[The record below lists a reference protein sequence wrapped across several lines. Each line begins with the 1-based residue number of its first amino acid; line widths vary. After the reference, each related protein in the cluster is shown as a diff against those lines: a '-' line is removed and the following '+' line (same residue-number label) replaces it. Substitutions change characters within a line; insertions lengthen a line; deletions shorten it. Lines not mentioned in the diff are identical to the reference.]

1 MLLETFR
8 KEGQPLTAHLPPR
21 EKPWAEVKTTAG
33 AMKLEAISI
42 SGA

>member
-1 MLLETFR
+1 MFLESFR
-8 KEGQPLTAHLPPR
+8 REGQPLTARLPR

-42 SGA
+42 SEA